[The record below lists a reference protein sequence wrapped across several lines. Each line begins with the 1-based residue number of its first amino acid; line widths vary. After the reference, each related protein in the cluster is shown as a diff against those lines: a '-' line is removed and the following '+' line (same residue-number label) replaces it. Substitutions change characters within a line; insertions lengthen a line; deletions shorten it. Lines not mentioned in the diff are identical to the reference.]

1 LEFRWGHRGY
11 IVALVGGRAED
22 RGEAEIGR
30 QLGVMVV
37 VLVVVLLIVLGL
49 PFILG

>member
-1 LEFRWGHRGY
+1 LD
-11 IVALVGGRAED
+11 RAED

-30 QLGVMVV
+30 GLGIMVV

-49 PFILG
+49 PYILG